1 MRKIQF
7 AICSQGFESFEMV
20 YQDILNEF
28 DEGLVE
34 VKIDASNPM
43 QETMAGIEICN
54 DFLERFQTAVTKHGF
69 ESIEEEIH
77 FFKNLKSGPLSYLIY
92 FTEVRSCE
100 MQLPKWN
107 LQAKLAHIEGETIK
121 INSFFD
127 QNLDFRFYMENG
139 NGEKDEMYFS
149 RKYLK
154 ESPISISS
162 PYFRNSSFNT
172 SHDELWA
179 MLKGFEMYGNYLSSI
194 KSELETA
201 PNEVSEPMDKN
212 SPYRFTK
219 PATAAMELIYALK
232 LAGFIN
238 HGDFE
243 IKAFVEFFSKTF
255 GLAIKDPYGLFK
267 QITQRKSD
275 RTKYLR
281 MLMDA
286 LLAELE
292 KRDEYIQ

>member
-1 MRKIQF
+1 MRKIRF
-7 AICSQGFESFEMV
+7 AIRSQGFESFEMV
-20 YQDILNEF
+20 YQDLLIEF
-28 DEGLVE
+28 DEGLIE
-34 VKIDASNPM
+34 VKKEASNPM
-43 QETMAGIEICN
+43 QEAMAGIEICN
-54 DFLERFQTAVTKHGF
+54 GFLERFQMAVTKHGF

-77 FFKNLKSGPLSYLIY
+77 FFKNLKSEPLSYLIY
-92 FTEVRSCE
+92 FMEIRSCE

-107 LQAKLAHIEGETIK
+107 LQAKLAHIEGETSR
-121 INSFFD
+121 INSLFY

-139 NGEKDEMYFS
+139 NGEKDVMYFS

-179 MLKGFEMYGNYLSSI
+179 MLKGLRVYGNYLNSM
-194 KSELETA
+194 KTKLESMS
-201 PNEVSEPMDKN
+201 NEVSEPEDKN
-212 SPYRFTK
+212 SPFRFTK

-267 QITQRKSD
+267 QIAQRKSD

-286 LLAELE
+286 LLVELQ
-292 KRDEYIQ
+292 KRDEYIP